1 MDEMVTTVR
10 APTAQDVAARAG
22 VSVSAVSRTFTPGA
36 SVSKKTRERVL
47 EAAAALGYAPN
58 LVARSLATH
67 RSGIVGLVMGDIRN
81 PYYPEVVD
89 ALSRRL
95 ASFGFRSMLTTVWGD
110 ITVDDVG
117 PSLVQSRVD
126 GVIIASI
133 ADADRL
139 GDMLFRTGAAVM
151 LFNRSATT
159 SENLSSVRCENVE
172 GGRAVA
178 NYLLDRGF
186 SRLAYIAGV
195 EHIYTTQERE
205 SGFVGRLRER
215 GVQLFAREHGDYT
228 YRGGFEAAQRLA
240 QAPTR
245 PQAVFCAN
253 DITAVGAI
261 DGIRA
266 AGLRVPEDVSIVGF
280 DDIEIAA
287 WPPYSLT
294 TVRQDKTALI
304 ESCVDVLVE
313 QIRSGQRRRHIQL
326 VPVDIV
332 ERSSVAVPFKA

>member
-1 MDEMVTTVR
+1 MDDTSTPR
-10 APTAQDVAARAG
+10 APKAQDVAARAG

-36 SVSKKTRERVL
+36 SVSSKTRARVL
-47 EAAAALGYAPN
+47 EAATALGYTPN

-95 ASFGFRSMLTTVWGD
+95 ASFGFRTMLTTVWGE
-110 ITVDDVG
+110 ITVDDVA
-117 PSLVQSRVD
+117 PSLVQSKVD

-139 GDMLFRTGAAVM
+139 GDLLFRAGAAVM
-151 LFNRSATT
+151 LFNRSTTT

-178 NYLLDRGF
+178 NYLVDRGF

-205 SGFVGRLRER
+205 SGFVGRLNER
-215 GVQLFAREHGDYT
+215 GVNLLAREHGDYT
-228 YRGGFEAAQRLA
+228 YRGGFEAARRLA
-240 QAPTR
+240 ALPTR

-253 DITAVGAI
+253 DITAIGAI
-261 DGIRA
+261 DGVRST
-266 AGLRVPEDVSIVGF
+266 GLRVPEDISIIGF
-280 DDIEIAA
+280 DDVEIAS
-287 WPPYSLT
+287 WPPYDLT
-294 TVRQDKTALI
+294 TVRQDKAALI
-304 ESCVDVLVE
+304 ESCVGVLVE
-313 QIRSGQRRRHIQL
+313 QIRSGKRHRHTQL
-326 VPVDIV
+326 VPVGIV
-332 ERSSVAVPFKA
+332 ERGSVASPAA